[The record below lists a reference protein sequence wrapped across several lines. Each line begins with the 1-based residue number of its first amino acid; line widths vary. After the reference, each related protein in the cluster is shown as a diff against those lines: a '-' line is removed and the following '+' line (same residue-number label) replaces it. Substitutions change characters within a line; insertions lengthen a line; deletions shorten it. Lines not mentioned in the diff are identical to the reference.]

1 MPAYEKRAQRAAVTV
16 SVPQG
21 VTTDGVG
28 THPRTRKG
36 LAARHAS
43 RSRSI
48 SRNQWRSLARVAD
61 IADWEDEL

>member
-1 MPAYEKRAQRAAVTV
+1 MPAYEKRAQRAAVTF
-16 SVPQG
+16 SVPRG

-48 SRNQWRSLARVAD
+48 SNSEWRSLARVAPVEMWD
-61 IADWEDEL
+61 DL